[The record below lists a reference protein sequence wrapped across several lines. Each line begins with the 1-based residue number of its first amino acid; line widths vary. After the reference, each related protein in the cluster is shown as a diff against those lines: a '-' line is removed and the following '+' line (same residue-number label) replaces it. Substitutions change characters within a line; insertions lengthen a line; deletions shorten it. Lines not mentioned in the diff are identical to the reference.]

1 MKGIGLMTGVEI
13 TTVAGIE
20 VIEIEMIGTG
30 PKTVQEKRSVTR
42 IKAKITVRKMIN
54 VNENRNRL
62 TRSNRDSIELKTV
75 MTSTNEIK

>member
-1 MKGIGLMTGVEI
+1 MKGIGLMIGVEI

-20 VIEIEMIGTG
+20 VIEIGTG
-30 PKTVQEKRSVTR
+30 PKTVQEKRNVTR

-54 VNENRNRL
+54 VNENRNRM